1 LVFQLQRR
9 AYLGLLLLFAAP
21 LAFAQQLQATEES
34 DPQVP
39 LAASSSTSSLAQPP
53 ANSTQNPSE
62 TTHAPFLRDWNAG
75 LTVSGFHES
84 TTGWATLAMP
94 AAGYTI
100 NDTFSIDAAI
110 PIYMYRLAESLAAHP
125 KSDARLVSQRGE
137 PGDAIFGLHAQF
149 TPGPYLYQATFAFTV
164 PSGDEAYGLTT
175 GRMTFDLNN
184 HFERTYGRFT
194 PILELGAGDSATL
207 VNRQVN
213 KTYTS
218 LGPLAHF
225 QLGLGIDLM
234 RRLAFETN
242 VYEQLPIGDQKIY
255 GPSRSGKTMVVK
267 GYNVTEDNGF
277 TNSLDLTL
285 NSHTTL
291 SGYYS
296 RSLRR
301 HADTAGIGITYVL
314 RGTPSTE
321 ETPSYDDLFR

>member
-1 LVFQLQRR
+1 
-9 AYLGLLLLFAAP
+9 
-21 LAFAQQLQATEES
+21 
-34 DPQVP
+34 
-39 LAASSSTSSLAQPP
+39 
-53 ANSTQNPSE
+53 
-62 TTHAPFLRDWNAG
+62 
-75 LTVSGFHES
+75 
-84 TTGWATLAMP
+84 MP
-94 AAGYTI
+94 AVGYTI
-100 NDTFSIDAAI
+100 NDTFAIDAAI

-125 KSDARLVSQRGE
+125 KPDERLVSQRGE

-149 TPGPYLYQATFAFTV
+149 TPGLYLYQSTFAFTV

-184 HFERTYGRFT
+184 HFERSYGRFT
-194 PILELGAGDSATL
+194 PILEIGAGDSTTL

-234 RRLAFETN
+234 RRVAFETN

-285 NSHTTL
+285 NSHATL

-301 HADTAGIGITYVL
+301 HTDTAGIGITYVL
-314 RGTPSTE
+314 RATPPSE
-321 ETPSYDDLFR
+321 ETSSYDDLFR